1 MQQFISKSI
10 LTKMF
15 LKKGHSIA
23 LMGLLFSFSH
33 GVFAQLGQQKGMITT
48 TVPFLIVPPES
59 RASGM
64 GDAGVATSPDAN
76 STHWN
81 PSKIAFIDKDY
92 GASLS
97 YSPWLRNIVPD
108 MSLSYISGYY
118 RLRKQDVVAASI
130 RYFNLGTLQ
139 LTNGQGASLGDQ
151 NPREFA
157 IDVSYARQL
166 SKRFSMGVTGRFFQ
180 SALVSQNTQGIGT
193 ATPASSAAV
202 DISMFYSK
210 PNIMLGGL
218 NTTFAWGVNISNIGP
233 RITYTNQK
241 EQDFIPSNLRIGTAL
256 TGDFDEYNR
265 LTLAVDFNKLLVP
278 TPTYIKNSQGL
289 DSALVRDPNQSL
301 LGAIAKS
308 TYDAPGGF
316 SEKLREFQ
324 ISVGLEY
331 WYNKLLSIRTGYFY
345 EDATKGNRNYLTV
358 GGGIRY
364 QMFGLDFAYMLPQ
377 GTNHPLANTFRFTL
391 AFNFVKSG
399 KKSENDVP
407 AETVPTN

>member
-1 MQQFISKSI
+1 
-10 LTKMF
+10 MF
-15 LKKGHSIA
+15 SKKGHLFIA
-23 LMGLLFSFSH
+23 LSGLLFSFSH
-33 GVFAQLGQQKGMITT
+33 AVFAQLGTSGQRGNIITT
-48 TVPFLIVPPES
+48 TVPFLVVPPES
-59 RASGM
+59 RAAGM

-76 STHWN
+76 SVHWN

-108 MSLSYISGYY
+108 MSLSYVSGYY

-139 LTNGQGASLGDQ
+139 LTDVRGMPLGDQ

-166 SKRFSMGVTGRFFQ
+166 SKRFSMGVTARYFQ
-180 SALVSQNTQGIGT
+180 SLLISGTIGS
-193 ATPASSAAV
+193 AAQPASSAAV

-210 PNIMLGGL
+210 PNIMIGGL
-218 NTTFAWGVNISNIGP
+218 NTTWAWGVNISNIGP

-241 EQDFIPSNLRIGTAL
+241 EQDFIPSNLRIGTAI

-265 LTLAVDFNKLLVP
+265 LTLAIDANKLLVP
-278 TPTYIKNSQGL
+278 TPTY
-289 DSALVRDPNQSL
+289 DSLGVATRDPNQSL
-301 LGAIAKS
+301 IGAIVSS
-308 TYDAPGGF
+308 TYSAPGGF

-331 WYNKLLSIRTGYFY
+331 WYNKLLAIRTGYFY
-345 EDATKGNRNYLTV
+345 EDATKGNRNYFTL

-377 GTNHPLANTFRFTL
+377 GTNHPLADTFRFTL
-391 AFNFVKSG
+391 LFNFMKSG
-399 KKSENDVP
+399 KKASSDVP